1 MSMKKNT
8 LLALFALLL
17 ATAGY
22 AQQSADAAFS
32 KSYAFEYDTQ
42 YTKAITALTDL
53 NADTYEC
60 NLRLGWLY
68 YLNKDY
74 IKSETYYKK
83 AVGTEPLSVEA
94 RFGLVLPLSAMG
106 NWNDVLL
113 TYMEVIKLDPNNSTA
128 NYRIAS
134 IYFNRKDNTNATVY
148 IQKVIRLYPFDYD
161 SNLLYGRILAAEGKN
176 ADAKKYLT
184 KALEYNPQSD
194 DAKAA
199 LKKL

>member
-184 KALEYNPQSD
+184 KALEYNPKSD

>member
-1 MSMKKNT
+1 MKKN
-8 LLALFALLL
+8 ALLTFVAL
-17 ATAGY
+17 SLGTMAV

-32 KSYAFEYDTQ
+32 KSYAFEYDMQ

-74 IKSETYYKK
+74 TKSETYYKK
-83 AVGTEPLSVEA
+83 AVSSEPLSVEA
-94 RFGLVLPLSAMG
+94 RFGLALPLSAMG

-113 TYMEVIKLDPNNSTA
+113 AYLEIIKLDPNNSTA

-134 IYFNRKDNTNATVY
+134 IYYNRKDNTNATTY
-148 IQKVIRLYPFDYD
+148 IQKVIKLYPFDYD
-161 SNLLYGRILAAEGKN
+161 SNLLYGKILMAEGKN